1 MPKTLVLAIDFD
13 GCLVEFDYP
22 RIGKQTAKQKKLMD
36 LLKKLQKQGHKLVL
50 WTSRGEPALEE
61 AINWCHKQGL
71 EFDSFQVNPFTKKT
85 SGPSPKILADY
96 YIDDKALSFGSN
108 DERDKTLA
116 FLEDLING

>member
-1 MPKTLVLAIDFD
+1 MLLGHNFE
-13 GCLVEFDYP
+13 EFSC
-22 RIGKQTAKQKKLMD
+22 KLINTSVTYD
-36 LLKKLQKQGHKLVL
+36 VVTKQGHKLVL

-61 AINWCHKQGL
+61 AINWWHKQGL

-116 FLEDLING
+116 FLEYLRNG